1 LGTSPALAFSIPPP
15 AAPWW
20 LSHLGGFPLRAFPG
34 ARFPDDDRLND
45 EPAKV
50 SKAGSARRV
59 QRRER
64 LGLEETPATR
74 DNRRGAL
81 LVCVLIALVTA
92 STTAFGLRDGPHV
105 SALVPICATV
115 WSLADLLTAVL
126 LVAQFYVKGAPSF
139 GIVAIAYG
147 LSAMFTWPYLVYFP
161 GLFWSGSTSLAGPQ
175 VSAWLWMIWHI
186 TFPALIFVAALDGK
200 LFSRIVSQSDVR
212 RAIAAGVGG
221 TILAAAAVST
231 LLIVE
236 RAALPSLTVAN
247 HFEPLLTGVLMPIAI
262 GMNLVTC
269 ILLLRTRP
277 LGSLTLW
284 LAVAMFSEAADLL
297 LHCVSAARYSYAWD
311 VGRLLTISTAC
322 IVLVMMLCEVVA
334 LYGRLAG
341 IARTDPL
348 TSLPNRR
355 AFEEY
360 FDLVLGNARRL
371 HGSLGLLVLDVDF
384 FKKYNDT
391 HGHLAGDECLRRISR
406 ELSACAG
413 RPLDLVARYGGE
425 EFVVAL
431 PDTSLNGVLEIAERI
446 RARVE
451 GLRFTASH
459 MENRG
464 VTVSI
469 GVSHVRDAHGTG
481 DLVHFETADR
491 ALYRAKKLGR
501 NQVRLGEHQAPPVER
516 MAPLESTG

>member
-1 LGTSPALAFSIPPP
+1 
-15 AAPWW
+15 
-20 LSHLGGFPLRAFPG
+20 
-34 ARFPDDDRLND
+34 
-45 EPAKV
+45 V
-50 SKAGSARRV
+50 SNAGSARRIP
-59 QRRER
+59 RRAR

-74 DNRRGAL
+74 DDRRGSL
-81 LVCVLIALVTA
+81 LVCALITVVTTSA
-92 STTAFGLRDGPHV
+92 IAFGLRDGPHV
-105 SALVPICATV
+105 SAFVPICATV

-126 LVAQFYVKGAPSF
+126 LLAQFYVKGAPSF

-147 LSAMFTWPYLVYFP
+147 LSAMFTWPYLAYYP
-161 GLFWSGSTSLAGPQ
+161 GLFSSGPPSPSLAGPQ
-175 VSAWLWMIWHI
+175 VSAWLWMTWHM

-200 LFSRIVSQSDVR
+200 LFSRTVSEGSVR
-212 RAIAAGVGG
+212 RAIVAGVAG
-221 TILAAAAVST
+221 TILTAAVVSA
-231 LLIVE
+231 LIIAGG
-236 RAALPSLTVAN
+236 AALPRLMHAN
-247 HFEPLLTGVLMPIAI
+247 HFEPLLTNVLMPIAI
-262 GMNLVTC
+262 GMNLLTC
-269 ILLLRTRP
+269 FVLLRTRP

-355 AFEEY
+355 ALEEY
-360 FDLVLGNARRL
+360 FELVLGNARRL
-371 HGSLGLLVLDVDF
+371 HGSLGLLVLDVDY

-391 HGHLAGDECLRRISR
+391 HGHQAGDECLRRISR

-459 MENRG
+459 MENRS

-501 NQVRLGEHQAPPVER
+501 NQVQLGEHQARPAAR